1 MKLICR
7 NNFQQQRR
15 PKCGMQWS
23 FEEVTCK
30 WAADRSVG
38 VGDAEGC
45 GDDELCTASGRSSG
59 HGETDWGWDGPLS
72 SVTSWSSPPGQ
83 LPPSQA
89 AEAHYCTTNRDEK
102 IGQMF
107 QKHRSVMWWIF
118 FQLQILS
125 GKQLV
130 QSGNQTSLGL
140 VPVKNGSKTFN
151 SVWPKLPCAWQ
162 IQWFLLYFFSIRIKD
177 S

>member
-83 LPPSQA
+83 LPPARQPKLITAPLIAMKKLDKCFKNIALSCGGFFFNFRFCLESSWCSQA
-89 AEAHYCTTNRDEK
+89 TKPHWDWLQLKMVQR
-102 IGQMF
+102 
-107 QKHRSVMWWIF
+107 RSTQCDQNYPAPGKFSDFCCIF
-118 FQLQILS
+118 SQ
-125 GKQLV
+125 
-130 QSGNQTSLGL
+130 
-140 VPVKNGSKTFN
+140 
-151 SVWPKLPCAWQ
+151 
-162 IQWFLLYFFSIRIKD
+162 
-177 S
+177 